1 MKAHETAQKELRSAQ
16 KRALF
21 SIFVNASLAGAK
33 GIAGFAAG
41 SASLI
46 GDALHSATDVLA
58 SGAAFVGLWLA
69 GRRHP
74 SFPYGLYKAE
84 TVATLIISIVVIL
97 AAYEIGRWAIVGTP
111 GAPNTTLA
119 LTVAVASLIITVS
132 FGLYQLAQGR
142 KLGSTAL
149 VADARDYLV
158 DGASTLVVI
167 ASLIGESFGYHLE
180 RYAAGAV
187 SLFVFWAGGTL
198 LFRTLKDLMDA
209 GMDPEEQEK
218 ISSYLKAHPQ
228 VRSVEDCMGRTAG
241 GRYIINL
248 DVILHTT
255 SHEVA
260 DRVADRLEEELYA
273 EFPRVVMAHI
283 RTHHGHSVTIR
294 RFVPAQDESGK
305 SSEHFA
311 SAPYFRVETVDAGTG
326 NVLHFEVLPNPH
338 SDAEK
343 TKGLLVGKWLLE
355 LDPDE
360 VCIGSAGVNK
370 TAGYLLREAGVRLLE
385 MDGTLCADVAHLHS
399 SNETPA
405 S

>member
-1 MKAHETAQKELRSAQ
+1 MKGSIVKAHETAQKELRSAQ

-187 SLFVFWAGGTL
+187 SLFVFG
-198 LFRTLKDLMDA
+198 
-209 GMDPEEQEK
+209 PE
-218 ISSYLKAHPQ
+218 AH
-228 VRSVEDCMGRTAG
+228 
-241 GRYIINL
+241 
-248 DVILHTT
+248 
-255 SHEVA
+255 
-260 DRVADRLEEELYA
+260 
-273 EFPRVVMAHI
+273 
-283 RTHHGHSVTIR
+283 
-294 RFVPAQDESGK
+294 
-305 SSEHFA
+305 
-311 SAPYFRVETVDAGTG
+311 YF
-326 NVLHFEVLPNPH
+326 F
-338 SDAEK
+338 
-343 TKGLLVGKWLLE
+343 GL
-355 LDPDE
+355 
-360 VCIGSAGVNK
+360 
-370 TAGYLLREAGVRLLE
+370 
-385 MDGTLCADVAHLHS
+385 
-399 SNETPA
+399 
-405 S
+405 